1 MYDDRRPSRPPW
13 VIPVVVGCVVGLIAV
28 AAVIVGLKLSG
39 GQWNTGPSTA
49 AGSTAPTVV
58 VTQTTTESAT
68 PTETTPDD
76 TTPEDTTPEDTT
88 PQGSEPSDAPTPS
101 LPVPAVADTVWYAQF
116 GAFGSYRRA
125 EQARDNHY
133 GSLILPGEM
142 LGSGSRYVVAR
153 PAESRT
159 DAEDVCAHFDSGSCV
174 VKQRVE

>member
-13 VIPVVVGCVVGLIAV
+13 VVPVVVGCVVGLIAV

-68 PTETTPDD
+68 PTETTPD
-76 TTPEDTTPEDTT
+76 DTTPEDTT

>member
-13 VIPVVVGCVVGLIAV
+13 VVPVVVGCVVGLIAV

-76 TTPEDTTPEDTT
+76 TTPEDTTP
-88 PQGSEPSDAPTPS
+88 QGSEPSDAPTPS
-101 LPVPAVADTVWYAQF
+101 LPVPPVADTVWYAQF

>member
-13 VIPVVVGCVVGLIAV
+13 VVPVVVGCVVGLIAV

-49 AGSTAPTVV
+49 AGSTAPTIV

-68 PTETTPDD
+68 PTETTPD
-76 TTPEDTTPEDTT
+76 DTTPEDTT

>member
-68 PTETTPDD
+68 PTETTPD
-76 TTPEDTTPEDTT
+76 DTTPEDTT

>member
-1 MYDDRRPSRPPW
+1 MYDDRRPTRPPW
-13 VIPVVVGCVVGLIAV
+13 VVPVVVGCVVGLIAV

-49 AGSTAPTVV
+49 AGSTAPTIV

-68 PTETTPDD
+68 PTETTTDD
-76 TTPEDTTPEDTT
+76 TTPAD
-88 PQGSEPSDAPTPS
+88 SEPSDAPTPS
-101 LPVPAVADTVWYAQF
+101 LPVPPVADTVWYAQF

-153 PAESRT
+153 PTSSRT